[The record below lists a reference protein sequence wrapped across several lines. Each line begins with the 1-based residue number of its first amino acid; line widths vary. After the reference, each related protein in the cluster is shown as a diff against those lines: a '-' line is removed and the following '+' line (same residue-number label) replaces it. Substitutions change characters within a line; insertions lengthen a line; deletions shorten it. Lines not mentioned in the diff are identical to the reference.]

1 MSGNHSSTTF
11 HNIELLIKGLGLE
24 RLGNTSLF
32 FRSGLLVFSPA
43 VAKNSQGY
51 YWFDIREANIERK
64 HTLSA
69 EECLLLIRIV
79 PDKFILCTFDDIQ
92 NIFDTPKIERSGK
105 RKWEFLL
112 TDGFTK
118 IKNRNSDSAF
128 SVHVMDKNGILT
140 ALGGK

>member
-1 MSGNHSSTTF
+1 MF
-11 HNIELLIKGLGLE
+11 
-24 RLGNTSLF
+24 
-32 FRSGLLVFSPA
+32 FSPA

-64 HTLSA
+64 DALSV

-79 PDKFILCTFDDIQ
+79 PNKFILCSFNDIR
-92 NIFDTPKIERSGK
+92 NLLDTPKIERSGK
-105 RKWEFLL
+105 KKWEFLL

-128 SVHVMDKNGILT
+128 SVNTVDKNDILT
-140 ALGGK
+140 VLGGK